1 MRSALPGVSHD
12 DRVAMGR
19 PRVIKEARQ
28 LVTVNS
34 DEARNFTLRNALGE
48 IRRQTVERQCNNS
61 RSAQET
67 SQPAAI
73 NGPAISIV
81 VAVREACCWIQAR
94 SPYMGESICASGVC
108 NDSPAT
114 KRLRVNP

>member
-1 MRSALPGVSHD
+1 
-12 DRVAMGR
+12 MGR

-48 IRRQTVERQCNNS
+48 ILRQTVERQCNNS

-73 NGPAISIV
+73 NGPT
-81 VAVREACCWIQAR
+81 R
-94 SPYMGESICASGVC
+94 
-108 NDSPAT
+108 
-114 KRLRVNP
+114 